1 MSKEARLIAA
11 VVAVVIVIVGALV
24 VFGGDD
30 DAEVQASDTSAAAG
44 SAATSTSTST
54 STSAPDASQAPEAS
68 TTTAA
73 ASPTTA
79 AVPNTKAPA
88 PEAPVETVAPGSVS
102 VSNTA
107 PWQIR
112 LSASTVRNRFDAAES
127 SDDLC
132 TQLVALT
139 SLPDLNSLPSQS
151 KDDLAEYFTRWQ
163 ALAAKTAPTTEGT
176 LAQRLRA
183 AQDAMLT
190 VEQTVNDNGG
200 TFTEAAV
207 DKLLGE
213 DSSELTQLLALF
225 VLAGDQCPTPADA

>member
-44 SAATSTSTST
+44 SAATSTSTSA
-54 STSAPDASQAPEAS
+54 SDASQAPEAS

-183 AQDAMLT
+183 AQ
-190 VEQTVNDNGG
+190 
-200 TFTEAAV
+200 
-207 DKLLGE
+207 
-213 DSSELTQLLALF
+213 
-225 VLAGDQCPTPADA
+225 

>member
-30 DAEVQASDTSAAAG
+30 GAEVQASDTSAAAG
-44 SAATSTSTST
+44 SAATST

-73 ASPTTA
+73 APPTTA